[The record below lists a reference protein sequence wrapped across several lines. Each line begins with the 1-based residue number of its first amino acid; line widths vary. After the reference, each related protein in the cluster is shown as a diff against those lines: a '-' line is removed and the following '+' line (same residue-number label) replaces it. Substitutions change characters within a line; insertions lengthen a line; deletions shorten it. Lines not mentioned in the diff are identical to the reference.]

1 MPGRWVG
8 GKGSLASPT
17 KDLLIEGKVFDKEG
31 HGQGTI
37 LIKVKRIYAPGGL
50 GRFILGDFIS
60 ASSKEYREWVSTKKG
75 RLTTT
80 DGSYHLCRG
89 VPGECPAAGQSEVTV
104 HIGQWRTWKEEAHG
118 DSARRVWA

>member
-1 MPGRWVG
+1 M
-8 GKGSLASPT
+8 ASPT

-60 ASSKEYREWVSTKKG
+60 ASSKEIQ
-75 RLTTT
+75 
-80 DGSYHLCRG
+80 G
-89 VPGECPAAGQSEVTV
+89 VGQ
-104 HIGQWRTWKEEAHG
+104 H
-118 DSARRVWA
+118 